1 MIKILTPRLSVYGP
15 RCIKINQ
22 CFFDISIITHI
33 SYKVYINKCIAL
45 WNAII
50 FSSKHIRE
58 IFINTPAICK
68 NCTLLHSTNYASKT
82 KESIASNKINDRW
95 STWNIWLCIN
105 MKSFKEVQGT
115 LINIFLF
122 KVRIKSQFIFLLH
135 HDFFFD
141 YISTQLKRDIPKKS
155 SIIPWNQ

>member
-1 MIKILTPRLSVYGP
+1 MIKILTPRLSIYGL
-15 RCIKINQ
+15 RCIKIHH

-68 NCTLLHSTNYASKT
+68 NCTLLHSTNYASNT

-122 KVRIKSQFIFLLH
+122 KVRVKSQFIFYFIMIFLWLYNH
-135 HDFFFD
+135 TLRCCLN
-141 YISTQLKRDIPKKS
+141 I
-155 SIIPWNQ
+155 W